1 MLAVLQ
7 ELERKISK
15 EKVGATVVDCLQ
27 VPQRLRFC
35 SLTVQC
41 AQKNS
46 HKKALINARAR
57 GKNLEPTSVL
67 LRHKINKKT
76 CRKLGFVVLALPRP
90 TI

>member
-7 ELERKISK
+7 ELERKIIK

-27 VPQRLRFC
+27 VPQQLRIC

-46 HKKALINARAR
+46 HKNALTNARAT
-57 GKNLEPTSVL
+57 GKS
-67 LRHKINKKT
+67 
-76 CRKLGFVVLALPRP
+76 
-90 TI
+90 